1 MKNIIYLFLLLS
13 LISCGSDSTESPQE
27 ITYAVSNRA
36 FLTKS
41 DSLGFVGT
49 NEEININIVTKISII
64 NNSFT
69 SLTATSAFL
78 PNQFPSLI
86 LPTTYSSWIIPVKN
100 IGAPSCYENISLFIH
115 YSDNSTRKEDNV
127 STLKGSSFIVNGT
140 ENYKC
145 LTTNEIGYI
154 TGSESTAHD
163 SNIYITGIE
172 LVSITNISPTN
183 MPEVTW
189 TPYLY
194 NYYDNTMHVDA
205 QQSGSGNKKNYFGSY
220 ILFDDLNQP
229 IYSGTLSNISSNIPI
244 GILLL
249 KDDFFTF
256 RGLSNKVEIFIYC
269 SRLDC

>member
-1 MKNIIYLFLLLS
+1 MHHGLS
-13 LISCGSDSTESPQE
+13 LISCGSDSTESAPE
-27 ITYAVSNRA
+27 VTYAVSNRA
-36 FLTKS
+36 FLTKN
-41 DSLGFVGT
+41 DSLGFIGT
-49 NEEININIVTKISII
+49 SEELNINIVTKIPII
-64 NNSFT
+64 NNSFA

-86 LPTTYSSWIIPVKN
+86 LTLPTTRSSWIVPVKN
-100 IGAPSCYENISLFIH
+100 ISAPACYKNISLIIH
-115 YSDNSTRKEDNV
+115 YSDNSTRKEDNE

-140 ENYKC
+140 ENYNC

-154 TGSESTAHD
+154 IGGESTAHD

-189 TPYLY
+189 IPYHY
-194 NYYDNTMHVDA
+194 SYFDNTIHVDA
-205 QQSGSGNKKNYFGSY
+205 QQSGSVNKKNYFGAY
-220 ILFDDLNQP
+220 VLFDDLNQP
-229 IYSGTLSNISSNIPI
+229 IYFGTLSNISSNIPI

-256 RGLSNKVEIFIYC
+256 RGLSNKVEIFIQC
-269 SRLDC
+269 STLDC